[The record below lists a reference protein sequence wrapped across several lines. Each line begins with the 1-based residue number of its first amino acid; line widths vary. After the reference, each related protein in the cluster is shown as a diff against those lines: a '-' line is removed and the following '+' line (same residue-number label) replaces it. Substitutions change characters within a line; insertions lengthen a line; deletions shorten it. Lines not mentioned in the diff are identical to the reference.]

1 LTLPDAREKFLLI
14 DGSSLVYRAFFALPL
29 LQTRHGVYTNAVYG
43 FTTMLLRLLEE
54 EKPDYAV
61 VAFDK
66 GGPTFRHRLFEG
78 YKAKREKTPRE
89 LLEQLP
95 RVRELL
101 AALRLP
107 VAEEEG
113 LEADDLIGTLAR
125 LASAQAVKPV
135 IVSGD
140 ADVFQLVDLPAEV
153 IFTRR
158 GISQTEKYTGR
169 ELSERY
175 GLTAQQFI
183 DYKAL
188 KGDQSDNIPGVPG
201 VGEKT
206 AKELLGSFASLDGI
220 YRHLDQL
227 KNKNLRERLATYREQ
242 AYLSRQLATIEL
254 NAPVSFSLDDYRLKS
269 PDYQSLKSCFEQLE
283 FKSLLEKLPPADIS
297 SREPVPDLVPGD
309 VDPKQL
315 TAGSYVVITG
325 PRELLLL
332 QTALSSFRQA
342 ALLSDPPDCSWQDEP
357 KGMAL
362 SVNGRLFYLPLHAVP
377 PQELAVFLDD
387 SALVLSND
395 AKNWINLCCRWFGK
409 EPSGR
414 LFDVSLAAYLLDPL
428 ANDYS
433 LDRLAAC
440 YLPANQQAEVRN
452 QSAGS
457 QEPRSPAH
465 DGLQG
470 AAVTAAV
477 LTLAAR
483 AMSDLYPL
491 LRSRLAEYSLDKLYD
506 EIELPLSFTLARMER
521 TGIAVDTAVL
531 NELRK
536 ELSVRVVSLEKEI
549 FVLAGETFNLNSP
562 KQLGYILFEKLS
574 LPVLKKTKTGFST
587 DAEVLEELAPHH
599 EIVVKILE
607 YRTLT
612 KLLATYLDGLS
623 RLINPGTG
631 RIHTTFNQTVT
642 ATGRLSSTEPNL
654 QNIPIRL
661 EEGRRVRRAFVPGRK
676 GSVLLSA
683 DYSQI
688 ELRILAHISGD
699 QALLDSFRREE
710 DIHRRTASEVFAV
723 DLEQVTQQM
732 RDRAKAVNFGII
744 YGISDYGLSRQL
756 AISRQEARLLIERY
770 LDRYPGVCRYLR
782 EVVEKARQTGYVTT
796 LLGRRRLLPGINSRN
811 FAERSFAERTALN
824 TPLQG
829 TAADIIKLA
838 MLHVDK
844 ALKPYER
851 QAQMLLQV
859 HDELVFEVD
868 EEVLPSVS
876 KLVRLEMEGAFPL
889 SVPLTV
895 EVKTGYN
902 WAEMK
907 KQGYC

>member
-1 LTLPDAREKFLLI
+1 MTLPDAREKFLLI

-95 RVRELL
+95 KVRELL
-101 AALRLP
+101 AALRLQ

-125 LASAQAVKPV
+125 LAAEQAVKPV

-158 GISQTEKYTGR
+158 GISQTEKYTDQT
-169 ELSERY
+169 LKERY
-175 GLTAQQFI
+175 GMTARQFI

-206 AKELLGSFASLDGI
+206 ARELLGSFASLDEI

-227 KNKNLRERLATYREQ
+227 KSNSLRERLATYREQ

-269 PDYQSLKSCFEQLE
+269 PDYQSLRTCFEQLE
-283 FKSLLEKLPPADIS
+283 FKSMLEKLPPADIPS
-297 SREPVPDLVPGD
+297 QGPVPDLTPEEAD
-309 VDPKQL
+309 RKQFPDS
-315 TAGSYVVITG
+315 SYVVITG
-325 PRELLLL
+325 PRERLLL
-332 QTALSSFRQA
+332 QTAVSGFRQA

-377 PQELAVFLDD
+377 PQELTVFLEEC
-387 SALVLSND
+387 ALVLSND
-395 AKNWINLCCRWFGK
+395 AKKWINLCCRWFGR
-409 EPSGR
+409 EPSGW

-433 LDRLAAC
+433 LDRLAAR
-440 YLPANQQAEVRN
+440 YLPADRQTEVRN
-452 QSAGS
+452 RSAGS
-457 QEPRSPAH
+457 PAP
-465 DGLQG
+465 DNLQG
-470 AAVTAAV
+470 AAVPAAKA
-477 LTLAAR
+477 LAAR
-483 AMSDLYPL
+483 TVSDLYPVL
-491 LRSRLAEYSLDKLYD
+491 QSKLAEDSLDKLYN

-521 TGIAVDTAVL
+521 TGIAVDLAIL
-531 NELRK
+531 NELKK
-536 ELSVRVVSLEKEI
+536 ELSVRVAFLEKEI
-549 FVLAGETFNLNSP
+549 FALAGEGFNLNSP
-562 KQLGYILFEKLS
+562 KQLGYVLFEKLS
-574 LPVLKKTKTGFST
+574 LPALKKTKTGFST
-587 DAEVLEELAPHH
+587 DAEVLEGLAPRH
-599 EIVVKILE
+599 EIAAKILE
-607 YRTLT
+607 YRMLT

-623 RLINPGTG
+623 RLVNPGTG

-723 DLEQVTQQM
+723 DLEQVTHQM

-756 AISRQEARLLIERY
+756 AIPRQEARLLIERY

-838 MLHVDK
+838 MLHVEK
-844 ALKPYER
+844 ALKPYEQ

-868 EEVLPSVS
+868 EEVLPTVS
-876 KLVRLEMEGAFPL
+876 RLVRLEMEGAFPL

-895 EVKTGYN
+895 EIKSGLN
-902 WAEMK
+902 WAQMK
-907 KQGYC
+907 KL